1 MGASLRA
8 RIGTGSAALVAT
20 TVWVMA
26 AVPSA
31 GSGVCVRSVDAGD
44 HANAASA
51 EAALIAALA
60 DADDGV
66 DGDGCTAWRVDLVG
80 TFLLTSDLAWTTDV
94 PLHLAGPANGTAR
107 LEVKAGRT
115 ADDMAHRLLTVD
127 TPDEVTLERLVLV
140 GGDVSRVEND
150 DEGGAVFADVLR
162 LIDAELRGN
171 EAAAGGAVSTID
183 LHAVR
188 TSFVENVAELR
199 LGQGGAQGGAVY
211 ALGDVTLE
219 NVTFEENFA
228 GDGGALWM
236 DASFRGSGSLD
247 ATFVTFVRNGATVT
261 GSDLHLGAGV
271 AGLSVTLR
279 GVVFGGVADG
289 SVVACGGVYPYAE
302 ASRVA
307 VFGTDTSCGL
317 GAGDVMAKP
326 TFGTVPFLTGTT
338 ALPASPANAP
348 FIDAVACGSGWP
360 TVDQRGLSRPQ
371 GAARRCDAGSVELET
386 AISKLGE
393 NETPEPEEGS
403 VVEPAVIPVELPIP
417 TSIPA
422 GGGACADGCG
432 AIEATRRGVD

>member
-1 MGASLRA
+1 M
-8 RIGTGSAALVAT
+8 

-31 GSGVCVRSVDAGD
+31 GSGSCVRSVDAGD

-51 EAALIAALA
+51 EAALIDALA

-66 DGDGCTAWRVDLVG
+66 SVDGCTAWRVDLVG
-80 TFLLTSDLAWTTDV
+80 TFLLTSDLEWTTSV

-107 LEVKAGRT
+107 LEVQGSPPPVGAT
-115 ADDMAHRLLTVD
+115 HRVLTVD
-127 TPDEVTLERLVLV
+127 TFPAEVEITLERLVLV
-140 GGDVSRVEND
+140 GGDVSRVDGD
-150 DEGGAVFADVLR
+150 DAGGAVLADVLR
-162 LIDAELRGN
+162 LIDVELRGN
-171 EAAAGGAVSTID
+171 EAVSGGAVSIID

-188 TSFVENVAELR
+188 TSFVGNGAEFR
-199 LGQGGAQGGAVY
+199 VAQGGAVY

-219 NVTFEENFA
+219 NVTFDGNFA
-228 GDGGALWM
+228 SQGGALWM
-236 DASFRGSGSLD
+236 DASLSAVGSLD
-247 ATFVTFVRNGATVT
+247 VTFVAFLRNGATVS
-261 GSDLHLGAGV
+261 GSDLHLDAV
-271 AGLSVTLR
+271 ATDLAVSLR

-289 SVVACGGVYPYAE
+289 SAVACGGVYPFAE

-317 GAGDVMAKP
+317 AADDVMTAP
-326 TFGTVPFLTGTT
+326 TFGAVPFLTGTT
-338 ALPASPANAP
+338 ALPAPPASAP
-348 FIDAVACGSGWP
+348 FIDAVVCGTGWP

-371 GAARRCDAGSVELET
+371 GEAGRCDAGSVELEPVV
-386 AISKLGE
+386 SRLGE

-403 VVEPAVIPVELPIP
+403 AVEPVAVPEDLPIP